1 MNFLHLNI
9 ELPSG
14 SSAILTLSKPLTP
27 ESLCQLEHAVDDR
40 LHRLSRELGGSGS
53 DAGAVEYASWLPQ
66 PVPAR

>member
-9 ELPSG
+9 DVPGG

-27 ESLCQLEHAVDDR
+27 ESLCQLEDAVEDR
-40 LHRLSRELGGSGS
+40 LHRLSRELGAASS
-53 DAGAVEYASWLPQ
+53 DAGALEYASWVPQ